1 MIKSCHYLQKYTLKN
16 KSHLLIKTSPGKS
29 DLSHA
34 FLIKVFY
41 SLKLNVHIFITWV
54 ESYRKSINIKDK
66 WNPVSSNVNVSYTH
80 QALGHSL
87 PLLKRK
93 LIGSKNWNK
102 NTLCSIVWQSFLNLK
117 FFKAIYIVPTAPV
130 NSSY

>member
-41 SLKLNVHIFITWV
+41 SLKLNIHILITWV
-54 ESYRKSINIKDK
+54 ESYRKSINIKGK
-66 WNPVSSNVNVSYTH
+66 RNPVSSNVNVSYIH

-87 PLLKRK
+87 HPFKKKAYWFQELK
-93 LIGSKNWNK
+93 
-102 NTLCSIVWQSFLNLK
+102 
-117 FFKAIYIVPTAPV
+117 
-130 NSSY
+130 